1 MITEHIFG
9 DTMQTSPYN
18 YTVFLFFYTVT
29 IYYVFL
35 SFFFCFPFHFPAS
48 RVCLSFSTTTVL
60 QLGGLSFVITSLV
73 ATKLVVANNRTQLIS
88 TKMKKNRSGGENVA
102 GGEDPERK
110 MMSLR
115 TVVER
120 ISDDVRKKR
129 IPSAT

>member
-60 QLGGLSFVITSLV
+60 QLGGLSFVTTSLV